1 MGWLDEGAR
10 IGECQGASGVRGSL
24 VSNDVDFELEKGNG
38 PTTKQVV
45 KFESYF
51 NVIVTVEGNKD
62 DSGGLPCSEL
72 PKAKSQEFLPT

>member
-45 KFESYF
+45 K
-51 NVIVTVEGNKD
+51 I
-62 DSGGLPCSEL
+62 
-72 PKAKSQEFLPT
+72 